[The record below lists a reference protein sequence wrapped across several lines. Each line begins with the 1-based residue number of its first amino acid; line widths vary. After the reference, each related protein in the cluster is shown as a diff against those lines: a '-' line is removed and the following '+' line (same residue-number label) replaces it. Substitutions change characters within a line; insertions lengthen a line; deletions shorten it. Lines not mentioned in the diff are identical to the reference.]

1 MSNRKPVTGISL
13 VDVAPKCNPEGPQP
27 PDNTPNVGHIPKVGV
42 LACVAEDM
50 ANRWLRGTS
59 ITTIRRKLYVGP
71 SRAEEIIRAGIV
83 ARLHRRVA

>member
-1 MSNRKPVTGISL
+1 MRKPATNATVL
-13 VDVAPKCNPEGPQP
+13 AFPKVNKPEGPQP
-27 PDNTPNVGHIPKVGV
+27 PDNTPNVGHISNVGV

-83 ARLHRRVA
+83 ARMQRRAA